1 MKSTRKSGTGT
12 MLNPSLSPLQYIG
25 KHFVSYLLLG
35 IFTVIFAYPILW
47 TLISSFKTSAE
58 IRQSPFSF
66 PSAPQLINYQN
77 AWFAARM
84 GDYFFNSILVT
95 AVSMILLILLVIPTA
110 YVLSRFDFK
119 GRKILNLIMMAGL
132 FINVNYIVYPIYLMV
147 NGAGKTF
154 FQNGL
159 LLTDNLLT
167 VAVINAVTSVPFSVY
182 LLSGFLTSLPKGYEE
197 AARIDGCTN
206 WGILVRI
213 IVPLCMP
220 SILTVILFQFL
231 AYWNEYLVAQTF
243 LISDIHRT
251 LPVGLLSIMQEAKV
265 ATDYGRLYAGLVI
278 VMLPVLI
285 VYCFV
290 QKNLTKGISMGGL
303 KG

>member
-1 MKSTRKSGTGT
+1 MKQTNQLHSQVNWGR
-12 MLNPSLSPLQYIG
+12 YIRDNL
-25 KHFVSYLLLG
+25 FAYIILG

-47 TLISSFKTSAE
+47 SFISSFKTSAE
-58 IRQSPFSF
+58 IRQSPFSL
-66 PSAPQLINYQN
+66 PAVPQFVNYAN
-77 AWFAARM
+77 AWNAAHM
-84 GDYFFNSILVT
+84 GDYFVNSVIVT
-95 AVSMILLILLVIPTA
+95 ALSMALLIILVIPTS
-110 YVLSRFDFK
+110 YVLTRFHFK
-119 GRKILNLIMMAGL
+119 GRNFLKLLMMAGL
-132 FINVNYIVYPIYLMV
+132 FINVNYIVYPIYLMI
-147 NGAGKTF
+147 NGVSKNLLG
-154 FQNGL
+154 NGL
-159 LLTDNLLT
+159 ILTDNLIT
-167 VAVINAVTSVPFSVY
+167 VSVINAVTSVPFSIY
-182 LLSGFLTSLPKGYEE
+182 LLSGFLTSLPKGFEE

-206 WGILVRI
+206 WGILFRVI
-213 IVPLCMP
+213 IPLCMP

-243 LISDIHRT
+243 LISDAHRT

-285 VYCFV
+285 LYIFV